1 MTTTESGQLR
11 VGAAKVDITP
21 PEDALPSD
29 YKSIHDP
36 IYARAIVLDNRHTK
50 AVLLGI
56 DVVMLLEGVYTELA
70 QQIMAEVGCPIENI
84 LMTATHTHASPGIG
98 PDGFSKVRT
107 PFDAQQA
114 ERLKQ
119 GAFEAVRQAHAN
131 LQPARVGYGTGL
143 F

>member
-84 LMTATHTHASPGIG
+84 LMTATHTLPLASAQMDSAKCGSLLTRNRPNGSSKALLKLCVRPMPTCNRHG
-98 PDGFSKVRT
+98 WAMEPDYFT
-107 PFDAQQA
+107 
-114 ERLKQ
+114 
-119 GAFEAVRQAHAN
+119 
-131 LQPARVGYGTGL
+131 
-143 F
+143 